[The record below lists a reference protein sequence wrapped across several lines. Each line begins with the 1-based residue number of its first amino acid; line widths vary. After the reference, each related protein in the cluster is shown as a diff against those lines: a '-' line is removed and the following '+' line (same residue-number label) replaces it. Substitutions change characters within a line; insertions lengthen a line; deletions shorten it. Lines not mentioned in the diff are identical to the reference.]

1 MVSTRDIR
9 AMRRYIKKLDN
20 ENTNLITLK
29 KRLER
34 QISTQNF
41 YIELFLH
48 NDETETDTESE
59 DVLRPRLWH

>member
-59 DVLRPRLWH
+59 VVLRPRLWH

>member
-48 NDETETDTESE
+48 NDETDTDTESE

>member
-48 NDETETDTESE
+48 NDDDTDTESE
-59 DVLRPRLWH
+59 VVLRPRLWH